1 MDAKQAVE
9 IRTVRQNYYDEIT
22 ADGNC
27 DRCCRVCIEC
37 GHNNEKQ
44 RAETEQFWKDVNVQT
59 CREHFEVIKTQAD
72 KIEQQS
78 REITDLRQRLREF
91 GEKIQT
97 QALVLDARDKIIVR
111 QGQEM
116 GRQGKI
122 IEIAIARL
130 RKGECPIF
138 ITKKCLDPKNPM
150 GDCPDDKCWRRWLE
164 QEAQP

>member
-1 MDAKQAVE
+1 MDAKQAIE

-44 RAETEQFWKDVNVQT
+44 RAETEQFWKEVSVGA

-91 GEKIQT
+91 DEKIQT
-97 QALVLDARDKIIVR
+97 QAMILDARDKIIVR
-111 QGQEM
+111 QGQEAVRM
-116 GRQGKI
+116 QRMIDKAVGMLA
-122 IEIAIARL
+122 ETEDVRL
-130 RKGECPIF
+130 DADG
-138 ITKKCLDPKNPM
+138 M
-150 GDCPDDKCWRRWLE
+150 RRWLE
-164 QEAQP
+164 QEARK